1 MPASRTLTEA
11 RSQIE
16 LLMSRYAAC
25 LDDGP
30 LEDWPGFFTEKGC
43 YRITTRENH
52 SRNLPLG
59 IMDCI
64 GRGMMTDRVVAF
76 RRVNVYEPHTYRH
89 QYSALHVEPK
99 PSGIYHCRANFLV
112 VRTMQDG
119 SMAVFATGVYEDEIV
134 FEAEGPRF
142 HDRLVICDSRRI
154 DTLLVIPL

>member
-1 MPASRTLTEA
+1 MSVSHTAEEA
-11 RSQIE
+11 RSAIE
-16 LLMSRYAAC
+16 FLMSRYVTC
-25 LDDGP
+25 LDDGA
-30 LEDWPGFFTEKGC
+30 LEDWPGLFTEDGC

-89 QYSALHVEPK
+89 QYSALRIEPT
-99 PSGIYHCRANFLV
+99 PSGSYRCRTNFLV

-119 SMAVFATGVYEDEIV
+119 SMSIFATGLYEDEIV
-134 FEAEGPRF
+134 FEATGPHFR
-142 HDRLVICDSRRI
+142 DRLVICDSRRI